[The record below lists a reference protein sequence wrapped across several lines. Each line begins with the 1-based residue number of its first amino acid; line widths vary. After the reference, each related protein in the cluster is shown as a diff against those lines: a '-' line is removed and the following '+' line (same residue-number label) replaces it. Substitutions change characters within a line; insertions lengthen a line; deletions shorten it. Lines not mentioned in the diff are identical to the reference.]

1 MPFPHYKYET
11 LTGLR
16 SMFSFRKTIDCTSFL
31 LRNKINSS
39 ISTMNFKLLKSIF
52 LSLIL
57 LLSELTVTA
66 QTAEDGRPRL
76 SQSTNAP
83 VSSGASIEL
92 KIVYSKEGFDPS
104 SRPTF
109 FFLQGKNRVQAAV
122 PGGAG
127 ILETATQQFNVT
139 VPDGLVAGTC
149 QVIAQVGDFVTEPV
163 SLEVTVSVP
172 APIVTS
178 QYVQVT
184 SVPQYPPR
192 AAQAGDIASVEGINF
207 SPSDEV
213 EIVDAR
219 GSVFRVPTS
228 SSSSSA
234 SSGFK
239 VPDDIA
245 DGEATFEVVE
255 QRSGAQLRSNKVKL
269 QILNVPLPTEILPD
283 GVRPVAPG
291 QWLDIGVED
300 NPPYGEPK
308 QVDVAFVQNGET
320 TVIPTQLAPND
331 ELHVQVP
338 TFMMPGD
345 TIVKTRT
352 HRDGRTSEWSQPV
365 RFTLPAAP
373 AAPFVESVQPIR
385 PKQPGSEPF
394 VHLGDKQEIISVQP
408 GDRVG
413 LSGHFGIE
421 STASLRLTL
430 VKGWTI
436 LTLTPRATDQ
446 PHRAFCEIELP
457 RNLKAGDWQVYVSE
471 VINSTSAQLNLKI
484 RVTR

>member
-1 MPFPHYKYET
+1 MGSPHCH
-11 LTGLR
+11 
-16 SMFSFRKTIDCTSFL
+16 RKTLDCTPFL
-31 LRNKINSS
+31 LREQNQFINS
-39 ISTMNFKLLKSIF
+39 TMTFKLLKSTL

-57 LLSELTVTA
+57 LLCELTIVA
-66 QTAEDGRPRL
+66 QTGEHAQPRL
-76 SQSTNAP
+76 SRSTKGP
-83 VSSGASIEL
+83 VTSGASIEL
-92 KIVYSKEGFDPS
+92 KIVYSKDGFDPG

-109 FFLQGKNRVQAAV
+109 FFLQGKNRVQAAA
-122 PGGAG
+122 PGGTG
-127 ILETATQQFNVT
+127 ILETATQLFNVT
-139 VPDGLVAGTC
+139 VPDGLIAGIC
-149 QVIAQVGDFVTEPV
+149 QVIAQLGDFETQPIT
-163 SLEVTVSVP
+163 LEVTVSVP

-192 AAQAGDIASVEGINF
+192 AAQAGDIASVEGTNF
-207 SPSDEV
+207 GPSDEV

-228 SSSSSA
+228 SSSASA

-239 VPDDIA
+239 VPDDVA
-245 DGEATFEVVE
+245 DGEASFEIVE
-255 QRSGAQLRSNKVKL
+255 QRSGAQLRSNKVKF

-308 QVDVAFVQNGET
+308 QIDIAFVQSGET
-320 TVIPTQLAPND
+320 TIIPTQLAPND

-338 TFMMPGD
+338 PFMLPGD
-345 TIVKTRT
+345 TTVKTRT
-352 HRDGRTSEWSQPV
+352 HRNGRTSDWSQPA
-365 RFTLPAAP
+365 RITLLTAP
-373 AAPFVESVQPIR
+373 AAPLVESVQPIR
-385 PKQPGSEPF
+385 PKQPGAEPF
-394 VHLGDKQEIISVQP
+394 VHLRDKQEIVSVES

-430 VKGWTI
+430 VKGWTT
-436 LTLTPRATDQ
+436 LTLMPRATDQ
-446 PHRAFCEIELP
+446 PHADFCEVELP

-471 VINSTSAQLNLKI
+471 VINSTSARLNLII